1 MQRRTLTESY
11 QWLLDHT
18 RLKVVEDYLLFVYN
32 LLTWDRHWD
41 EPFDEELFWVVR
53 IILIEGKVRSRVEK
67 GIKEGRDP
75 GLLALE
81 CAIYYAEKD
90 TEFNNKILNLK
101 ELYDRITANG
111 TSGADH

>member
-32 LLTWDRHWD
+32 LLTRDRRD
-41 EPFDEELFWVVR
+41 KSFWYVQVL
-53 IILIEGKVRSRVEK
+53 LIDKKIQWKVEK
-67 GIKEGRDP
+67 GIKEGRNP
-75 GLLALE
+75 GHLALE

-90 TEFNNKILNLK
+90 TEFNNQILNLK

>member
-32 LLTWDRHWD
+32 LLAWDRHWD
-41 EPFDEELFWVVR
+41 GPFDEELFWVVR
-53 IILIEGKVRSRVEK
+53 LILIEGKVRSRVEK

-90 TEFNNKILNLK
+90 TEFNNQILNLK

-111 TSGADH
+111 TSGAGH

>member
-1 MQRRTLTESY
+1 MQRQTLTESY

-18 RLKVVEDYLLFVYN
+18 RLKVVEDYPLFVYN
-32 LLTWDRHWD
+32 LLTRDRRD
-41 EPFDEELFWVVR
+41 KSFWYVQVL
-53 IILIEGKVRSRVEK
+53 LIDKKIQWKVEK
-67 GIKEGRDP
+67 GIKEGRNP
-75 GLLALE
+75 GHLALE

-90 TEFNNKILNLK
+90 TEFNNQILNLK